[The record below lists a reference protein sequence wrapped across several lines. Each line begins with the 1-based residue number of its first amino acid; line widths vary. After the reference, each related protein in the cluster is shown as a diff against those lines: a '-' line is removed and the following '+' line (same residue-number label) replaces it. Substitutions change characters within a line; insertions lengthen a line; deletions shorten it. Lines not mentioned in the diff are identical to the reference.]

1 MSDEERPL
9 DRKKRR
15 RPRTDL
21 PAARLLRFADV
32 RALIDPSADERTLR
46 LRLWRQCRAGEFP
59 TPVKIGRSAIAWRS
73 EELEGWLASRP
84 RAVAPAGEAA

>member
-1 MSDEERPL
+1 MSHEETRL
-9 DRKKRR
+9 DTKKRR
-15 RPRTDL
+15 RPRPDL

-59 TPVKIGRSAIAWRS
+59 TPIKIGRAAIAWRS

-84 RAVAPAGEAA
+84 RAVTPPSEAA